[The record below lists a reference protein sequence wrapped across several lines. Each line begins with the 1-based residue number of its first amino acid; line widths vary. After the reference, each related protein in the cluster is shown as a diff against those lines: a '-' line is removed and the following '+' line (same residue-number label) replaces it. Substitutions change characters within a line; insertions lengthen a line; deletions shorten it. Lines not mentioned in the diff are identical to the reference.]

1 MLLQF
6 WSVVRGPRKLF
17 LKKIKSR
24 TDSEFNTLVDF
35 LIFKG
40 TVSVIS
46 SDLPLKKGHPRFTTI
61 LFKLLTDQG
70 WQTFSDLSKE
80 I

>member
-1 MLLQF
+1 M
-6 WSVVRGPRKLF
+6 VRGPRKLF

-35 LIFKG
+35 LIIKG

-46 SDLPLKKGHPRFTTI
+46 SEPSFIEDNGTI
-61 LFKLLTDQG
+61 
-70 WQTFSDLSKE
+70 
-80 I
+80 